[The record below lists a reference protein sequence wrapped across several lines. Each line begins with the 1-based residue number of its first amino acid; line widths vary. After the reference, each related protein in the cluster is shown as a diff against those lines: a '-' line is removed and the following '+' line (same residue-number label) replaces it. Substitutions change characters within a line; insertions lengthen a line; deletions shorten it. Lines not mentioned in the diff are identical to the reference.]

1 MIVSITSKCI
11 EITPAIRHHIEERLN
26 KLSKW
31 RVSLINPHIVL
42 SKEPQEFIV
51 DANIHTPN
59 GKLFA
64 SAKHSNF
71 YIATNELIN
80 KLEKQLNKRQ
90 HKNEAR
96 RAYPTAKE
104 IDLAVQP

>member
-51 DANIHTPN
+51 DANIHIPN

-71 YIATNELIN
+71 YIAINELIN

-90 HKNEAR
+90 HKNEAK
-96 RAYPTAKE
+96 RAYPAAKE
-104 IDLAVQP
+104 IDLAIQP

>member
-1 MIVSITSKCI
+1 MIVNITSKCV
-11 EITPAIRHHIEERLN
+11 EITPAIRCYIEERLS

-64 SAKHSNF
+64 SAKNGNF
-71 YIATNELIN
+71 YIATNELIS
-80 KLEKQLNKRQ
+80 KLAKQLNKRQ

-96 RAYPTAKE
+96 RAYPVAKE
-104 IDLAVQP
+104 IDLTIL

>member
-51 DANIHTPN
+51 DANIIHRMEN
-59 GKLFA
+59 YL
-64 SAKHSNF
+64 
-71 YIATNELIN
+71 L
-80 KLEKQLNKRQ
+80 
-90 HKNEAR
+90 
-96 RAYPTAKE
+96 
-104 IDLAVQP
+104 VQNIVIFILQPMN

>member
-42 SKEPQEFIV
+42 SKEPQGFIV

-64 SAKHSNF
+64 SAKHSNI
-71 YIATNELIN
+71 YL
-80 KLEKQLNKRQ
+80 
-90 HKNEAR
+90 
-96 RAYPTAKE
+96 
-104 IDLAVQP
+104 QPMN